1 MRQVGFESLFK
12 WFMLLIDYIVAHCRL
27 YFAVV
32 KEHCKSCLHWLM
44 SFPRHDWIL
53 LFIISDKVRA
63 VKLTHQLMH

>member
-1 MRQVGFESLFK
+1 
-12 WFMLLIDYIVAHCRL
+12 MLLIDYIVAHCRL

-53 LFIISDKVRA
+53 LFIISDKV
-63 VKLTHQLMH
+63 